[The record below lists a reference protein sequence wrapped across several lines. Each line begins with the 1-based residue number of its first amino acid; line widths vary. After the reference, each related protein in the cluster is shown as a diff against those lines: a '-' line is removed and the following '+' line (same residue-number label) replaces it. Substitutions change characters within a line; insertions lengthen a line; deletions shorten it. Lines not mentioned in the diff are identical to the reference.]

1 MTRPPA
7 DHVRPVPTARLA
19 VVAALGALV
28 VLVLPGDGLLVP
40 LLVVNGLLLLVA
52 VADALLAV
60 DPSELEVERDLPPV
74 LVLRSSGV
82 VEWRIRNPTGRRVRV
97 ALADELAPSLDAS
110 TRRVLG
116 VVPPGAR
123 LVGSA
128 ELRPS
133 RRGRFHVSDLVVRVD
148 GPLGLGA
155 RQRTLRLPALLRVHP
170 VFASRA
176 EAELR
181 IDRARILEVGLRSAK
196 GRGGGTEFDQ
206 LREYGVDDEV
216 RRIDWAATARAG
228 KAMVR
233 TYRAERN
240 QTVLLLLDNGRVMA
254 GRVADVPRVEHAMD
268 ALMCLTTVASRLGDR
283 CGLVVFDRE
292 VRSTVP
298 ARAGREQLGRVAEAM
313 YALEPQ
319 LVESD
324 YRGAFTAALA
334 RFRRRSLIVLFTDLV
349 EQAVGESLLPA
360 LPLLVRHHLV
370 VIAAVRDPDVSGWAH
385 SAPDDADG
393 AYRAAAAIA
402 ALDDRDRTIAR
413 LRGMGVVVVDAPA
426 GQLAPRLA
434 DVYLDLKSRGRL

>member
-1 MTRPPA
+1 
-7 DHVRPVPTARLA
+7 VRLLPTARLA
-19 VVAALGALV
+19 LVAALASLV

-40 LLVVNGLLLLVA
+40 LLVLDGLLLVA
-52 VADALLAV
+52 ALVDSLLAV
-60 DPSELEVERDLPPV
+60 DPRRLEVERELPPV
-74 LVLRSSGV
+74 LVLRSTGEV
-82 VEWRIRNPTGRRVRV
+82 RWIVRNPTERRVRV

-110 TRRVLG
+110 TRRLRG
-116 VVPPGAR
+116 VVPPRAQ
-123 LVGSA
+123 LVGTA
-128 ELRPS
+128 ELRPG
-133 RRGRFHVSDLVVRVD
+133 RRGRFQVEELVMRVD

-155 RQRTLRLPALLRVHP
+155 RQRKLRLPAVLRVHP

-181 IDRARILEVGLRSAK
+181 INRARILEVGLRSAK

-254 GRVADVPRVEHAMD
+254 GRVDDVPRVEHAMD

-292 VRSTVP
+292 VRSVVP
-298 ARAGREQLGRVAEAM
+298 ARSGREQLGRVAEAM

-324 YRGAFTAALA
+324 YRGAFSQALA

-360 LPLLVRHHLV
+360 LPLLVRHHV
-370 VIAAVRDPDVSGWAH
+370 VLIAAVRDPVVVRWATD
-385 SAPDDADG
+385 APEDADG
-393 AYRAAAAIA
+393 AYRAAAAA
-402 ALDDRDRTIAR
+402 TELAHRDRTISQ
-413 LRGMGVVVVDAPA
+413 LRGMGAIVIDAPV
-426 GQLAPRLA
+426 GRLAPAVA
-434 DVYLDLKSRGRL
+434 DAYLDLKARGSL

>member
-1 MTRPPA
+1 MRI
-7 DHVRPVPTARLA
+7 VPTPRLA
-19 VVAALGALV
+19 AVATLAALVALA
-28 VLVLPGDGLLVP
+28 LPGDGLLVP
-40 LLVVNGLLLLVA
+40 LLLVNGVLLLVS
-52 VADALLAV
+52 VGDALAAV
-60 DPSELEVERDLPPV
+60 DPSRLEVERDLPPV
-74 LVLRSSGV
+74 LVLRGTGEV
-82 VEWRIRNPTGRRVRV
+82 TWRVRNPTQRGVRV

-110 TRRVLG
+110 TRRLRG
-116 VVPPGAR
+116 SVPAGAR

-133 RRGRFHVSDLVVRVD
+133 RRGRFAVEDLVVRVD
-148 GPLGLGA
+148 GALGLGA
-155 RQRTLRLPALLRVHP
+155 RQRTLHVPDVLRVHP

-181 IDRARILEVGLRSAK
+181 INRARILEVGLRSAK

-268 ALMCLTTVASRLGDR
+268 ALMCLTTVATRLGDR
-283 CGLVVFDRE
+283 CGMVVFDRE

-313 YALEPQ
+313 YALDPQ

-349 EQAVGESLLPA
+349 EQSVGESLLPA

-370 VIAAVRDPDVSGWAH
+370 VVAAVRDPDVTGWAH
-385 SAPDDADG
+385 ASVATADE
-393 AYRAAAAIA
+393 AYRSAAATA

-413 LRGMGVVVVDAPA
+413 LRGMGVVVVDAPV

-434 DVYLDLKSRGRL
+434 DAYLDLKSRGRL

>member
-1 MTRPPA
+1 MRL
-7 DHVRPVPTARLA
+7 VPTRRLA
-19 VVAALGALV
+19 AVAALAALV
-28 VLVLPGDGLLVP
+28 ALAWPGDGLLIP
-40 LLVVNGLLLLVA
+40 LLVVDGVLLAAALL
-52 VADALLAV
+52 DALAAV
-60 DPSELEVERDLPPV
+60 DPARLQVERELPPV
-74 LVLRSSGV
+74 LVLRTAGEV
-82 VEWRIRNPTGRRVRV
+82 RWTVRNPSDRTLRVSV
-97 ALADELAPSLDAS
+97 ADELAPSLGAT
-110 TRRVLG
+110 TRRLHG
-116 VVPPGAR
+116 TVPSGAR

-128 ELRPS
+128 TITPS
-133 RRGRFHVSDLVVRVD
+133 RRGRYDVTDLVVRVD

-155 RQRTLRLPALLRVHP
+155 RQRTLRVPAVLRVHP

-181 IDRARILEVGLRSAK
+181 INRARILEVGLRSAK

-268 ALMCLTTVASRLGDR
+268 ALMCLTTVATRLGDR

-292 VRSTVP
+292 VRSVLP
-298 ARAGREQLGRVAEAM
+298 AHAGREQLGRVAEAM
-313 YALEPQ
+313 YALDPV
-319 LVESD
+319 LAESD
-324 YRGAFTAALA
+324 YRGAFTQALA
-334 RFRRRSLIVLFTDLV
+334 RFKRRSLIVLFTDLV

-370 VIAAVRDPDVSGWAH
+370 VIAAVRDPDVTGWATQ
-385 SAPDDADG
+385 APEDADG
-393 AYRAAAAIA
+393 AYRAAAATA
-402 ALDDRDRTIAR
+402 ALVERDRTIAR
-413 LRGMGVVVVDAPA
+413 LRGLGAVVVDAPA
-426 GQLAPRLA
+426 RDLAPQLA
-434 DVYLDLKSRGRL
+434 DTYLDLKARGSL